1 MLHVKILRCGL
12 VVGRSDNLNLTITFH
27 VAGSN
32 TNRRLYQATC
42 RLRALGYLPV
52 KPWRNWINN
61 EAEFKRGDKNEEQD
75 AA

>member
-27 VAGSN
+27 VSGN
-32 TNRRLYQATC
+32 TNRRWYQATC
-42 RLRALGYLPV
+42 RLRALGYFPS
-52 KPWRNWINN
+52 KPWRNWVDD
-61 EAEFKRGDKNEEQD
+61 EADFKRGDKDEEQD